1 MNVDYLIQLLNN
13 RLGALNM
20 AKDQA
25 FMAGDLD
32 RINILSKEIE
42 GVTDTLY
49 RLSLLASINAAA
61 VNTGSTESAVVTAGM
76 EAMKNTSV
84 TIDNATGCMAEYDI
98 STYATDP
105 LHEQKIADIL
115 ESMGAMNGAEQ
126 IDVYINNEA
135 IGSPVTGAM
144 VYEATQKYNVDRRLA
159 LAIMEL
165 DSRFGTAGVAVSTLN
180 PGNVGNTG
188 TSTKIYNSWA
198 EGVDAVAEWLSRHR
212 GKTTIPVEPPIEPPV
227 EPPKIEIPPVVE
239 ASSTPEVPVVASST
253 DEIIYNQTSTVP

>member
-32 RINILSKEIE
+32 RINVLSIEIE

-49 RLSLLASINAAA
+49 KLNLLASINVAA
-61 VNTGSTESAVVTAGM
+61 VNSGSTDSAVVTAGV
-76 EAMKNTSV
+76 EAVQNIFV
-84 TIDNATGCMAEYDI
+84 AVDNATGCMAEYDI

-115 ESMGAMNGAEQ
+115 QLMGVMDSAGQ
-126 IDVYINNEA
+126 IDVYIDSEA
-135 IGSPVTGAM
+135 ISSPVTGQM
-144 VYEATQKYNVDRRLA
+144 VIDATIKYNVDRRLT

-188 TSTKIYNSWA
+188 TSTKIYNSWT

-212 GKTTIPVEPPIEPPV
+212 GKTTMPSEPPIEPPS
-227 EPPKIEIPPVVE
+227 EPVP
-239 ASSTPEVPVVASST
+239 SS